1 MAFTV
6 LRPGEYR
13 VGADPDSQ
21 TSTITVRVGDGEV
34 TGGGQTFPVHA
45 RERVLGYL
53 LSTTAPAASS
63 AR

>member
-1 MAFTV
+1 METV
-6 LRPGEYR
+6 PKPPRD
-13 VGADPDSQ
+13 A
-21 TSTITVRVGDGEV
+21 TSSAKRRSEKNDDAERAEQLAREHT
-34 TGGGQTFPVHA
+34 VHA